1 MPPLTSDSSRPLLGL
16 PSSHTQPPRLCPSLS
31 GDPHGLRAGP
41 IKPLSPHELTPSAG
55 SLARLPCGSLRTPP
69 NLRIPPPLSLHSSP
83 ALSLWPDSSPRQRLP
98 RVAVVQY
105 PHRCTFAFVSK
116 SAHHTPVSACA
127 CYHSAST
134 RHCAT
139 TARTTYPSPL
149 PCSFGSHTLPHPAAS
164 PFPHSIHADIPAI
177 KFLNSKITTALPSQS
192 CRILLFFCLRLES
205 PNSLPPPPPPDPS
218 HLGFQ
223 TRGLLPP
230 DDVDPEC
237 KFDSARQRAVWPPV
251 GRRQILACDGGCLQ
265 EYLSNDSARQ
275 RAVWPPV
282 GRRQYWRVMEDACLV
297 PDLQFLADGD
307 LTEMCALPRRGVY
320 KKQRVNIARALYD
333 DTDVVLFD
341 DPLSAGVLASGGS
354 SESFV
359 QFTIPR
365 RREHW
370 ESPLPHPN
378 PRLRWKGLNRLLV
391 THALHFLSQ
400 CDYIYTLSG
409 GRTRTAE
416 EGTYPN
422 LIAHGEAKESSEEGA
437 EEQPQLQAVSDK
449 DAKNPPG
456 NGYPAIALTAI
467 LMRGSAVA
475 NSMFQKPFLFY
486 QILYALL
493 GIVQGSIH
501 VVNGAPHGPI
511 RRRWVSKNLDRTSLV
526 NVFHTPMSFDTTF
539 GKDIESTLV
548 KVIRSV
554 ILITIL
560 EHNFIVAAVI
570 IVCGFTYF
578 LRFYHSS
585 ALVIEM
591 T

>member
-1 MPPLTSDSSRPLLGL
+1 MQEWVESLYSDYNGTAVAILSYLAILL
-16 PSSHTQPPRLCPSLS
+16 
-31 GDPHGLRAGP
+31 
-41 IKPLSPHELTPSAG
+41 
-55 SLARLPCGSLRTPP
+55 LA
-69 NLRIPPPLSLHSSP
+69 
-83 ALSLWPDSSPRQRLP
+83 A
-98 RVAVVQY
+98 RVA
-105 PHRCTFAFVSK
+105 
-116 SAHHTPVSACA
+116 
-127 CYHSAST
+127 
-134 RHCAT
+134 
-139 TARTTYPSPL
+139 
-149 PCSFGSHTLPHPAAS
+149 
-164 PFPHSIHADIPAI
+164 
-177 KFLNSKITTALPSQS
+177 
-192 CRILLFFCLRLES
+192 
-205 PNSLPPPPPPDPS
+205 NSLPPPPPPDPS

-275 RAVWPPV
+275 RAV
-282 GRRQYWRVMEDACLV
+282 GRLWDGDKYWRVMEDACLV

-365 RREHW
+365 RRETLGKPSS
-370 ESPLPHPN
+370 SPQSKASLE
-378 PRLRWKGLNRLLV
+378 R
-391 THALHFLSQ
+391 

-422 LIAHGEAKESSEEGA
+422 LIAHGGEFAKLDREFLGAEAKESREEGA

-511 RRRWVSKNLDRTSLV
+511 RRRGLKEFGPHLTRQCISHSDVLR
-526 NVFHTPMSFDTTF
+526 HHYFDAMGRIIIIF

-548 KVIRSV
+548 KTTPCQACAFGLSVCMSLICMFLVSMRMFILVLAQVIRSV

-585 ALVIEM
+585 ALVM
-591 T
+591 K